1 MIVTSIADFGLYTKL
16 HPLFESVDK
25 ELISNALLR
34 YNEEILLDGRKL
46 YASPARSVGKRAEDA
61 LLEAHDRY
69 IDVQVCLEG
78 EERMGWR
85 NRAECRDVAIP
96 YAADRDIVF
105 YNDKPSMYITLK
117 PNQVAVFFPNDA
129 HAPLIG
135 EGMIRKVVFKVLL
148 ESAP

>member
-1 MIVTSIADFGLYTKL
+1 MIVTSIDNFGLYTNL

-85 NRAECRDVAIP
+85 NRAECANVAIP
-96 YAADRDIVF
+96 YQIDRDIMF

-117 PNQVAVFFPNDA
+117 PNQMAVFFPNDA

>member
-1 MIVTSIADFGLYTKL
+1 MIVTSIDNFGLYTKL
-16 HPLFESVDK
+16 HPLFEMVNK
-25 ELISNALLR
+25 ELISNAMSA
-34 YNEEILLDGRKL
+34 YTEEILLNGRRL
-46 YASPARSVGKRAEDA
+46 YASPARCAGKRAEDA

-85 NRAECRDVAIP
+85 NRAECTNVAIP
-96 YAADRDIVF
+96 YQIDRDIVF

>member
-1 MIVTSIADFGLYTKL
+1 MIVTSIDNFGLYTNL
-16 HPLFESVDK
+16 HPLFEMVNK

-46 YASPARSVGKRAEDA
+46 YASPARSAGKRAKDA
-61 LLEAHDRY
+61 LLEVHDRY

-85 NRAECRDVAIP
+85 NRAECANVAIP
-96 YAADRDIVF
+96 YQIDRDIVF

-117 PNQVAVFFPNDA
+117 PNQLAVFFPNDA

>member
-1 MIVTSIADFGLYTKL
+1 MIVTSIDNFGLYTNL

-105 YNDKPSMYITLK
+105 YRDAPSMYVTLK
-117 PNQVAVFFPNDA
+117 PGQLAVFFPNDA
-129 HAPLIG
+129 HAPLISNG
-135 EGMIRKVVFKVLL
+135 EIRKVVFKVKLD
-148 ESAP
+148 

>member
-1 MIVTSIADFGLYTKL
+1 MIVTSIDNFGLYTNL

-85 NRAECRDVAIP
+85 NRAECANVAIP
-96 YAADRDIVF
+96 YQIDRDIVF

-129 HAPLIG
+129 HAPLISNG
-135 EGMIRKVVFKVLL
+135 EIRKVVFKVLL

>member
-1 MIVTSIADFGLYTKL
+1 MIVTSIADFSRYTKL
-16 HPLFESVDK
+16 HPLFEAVNK
-25 ELISNALLR
+25 ELISNAMSA
-34 YNEEILLDGRKL
+34 YSEEILLDGRKL
-46 YASPARSVGKRAEDA
+46 YASPAQCAGKRSEDA

-85 NRAECRDVAIP
+85 NRAKCVNVATP
-96 YAADRDIVF
+96 YQIDRDIVF

-117 PNQVAVFFPNDA
+117 PGQLAVFFPSDA

-148 ESAP
+148 

>member
-1 MIVTSIADFGLYTKL
+1 MIVTSIDNFGLYTNL

-25 ELISNALLR
+25 ELISNAMSA
-34 YNEEILLDGRKL
+34 YTEEILLNGRRL
-46 YASPARSVGKRAEDA
+46 YASPARCAGKRAEDA
-61 LLEAHDRY
+61 LLEAHDGY

-78 EERMGWR
+78 EERLGWR

-105 YNDKPSMYITLK
+105 YRDAPSMYVTLK
-117 PNQVAVFFPNDA
+117 PGQLAVFFPNDA

-135 EGMIRKVVFKVLL
+135 EGMIRKVVFKVKLD
-148 ESAP
+148 